1 MILEVLVFKFMIAD
15 IVKGKVSF
23 VLKHCYKD
31 YSQLSKEHLT
41 DIVIA
46 ICWPSGLWY
55 IQGKSP
61 KIIGKLFWRKLLRK

>member
-1 MILEVLVFKFMIAD
+1 MILEVLVFKFMFAD

-23 VLKHCYKD
+23 MLKHCYKD
-31 YSQLSKEHLT
+31 CSWLSMEHLT

-55 IQGKSP
+55 IQ
-61 KIIGKLFWRKLLRK
+61 RKVQK

>member
-46 ICWPSGLWY
+46 IC
-55 IQGKSP
+55 
-61 KIIGKLFWRKLLRK
+61 